1 MHILTFAASPRR
13 GGNSDLLREAV
24 AAGIEETGGTV
35 SVVRPYD
42 LDIAPCRE
50 CGECARTG
58 RCAIEDDFTEVSRRI
73 VEADGIVF
81 ATPLFFMNTPAPA
94 KAVIDRSQSFWAARH
109 ILKRDL
115 FGGRRHRSGL
125 LAACGGANT
134 GPGKADLFR
143 GLEDTMTFVFDA
155 WGVRMLE
162 RLTVPGVD
170 GFGAIREKPGVM
182 EAARIR
188 GRELAAACA
197 MH

>member
-24 AAGIEETGGTV
+24 AAGIEDAGGTV

-42 LDIAPCRE
+42 INIAPCGE
-50 CGECARTG
+50 CCECARTG
-58 RCAIEDDFTEVSRRI
+58 FCAVDDDFMEVARQI

-94 KAVIDRSQSFWAARH
+94 KAIIDRSQSFWAARH

-115 FGGRRHRSGL
+115 FGGRRHRAGL
-125 LAACGGANT
+125 LAACGGANA
-134 GPGKADLFR
+134 GKANVDLFR
-143 GLEDTMTFVFDA
+143 GVEDTMTFVFDA

-170 GFGAIREKPGVM
+170 GFGAIGDKPGVL

-188 GRELAAACA
+188 GRELAAACVTP
-197 MH
+197 